1 MELRDERAV
10 ASPLWLCVDASWWR
24 LFYLNCRIK
33 RVSRIEQSSP
43 LSGNIN
49 LVDHT
54 SWSFVFGL
62 MMNSWTATSAIT
74 CLDMHD
80 MRPTP
85 LVLVETVIINI
96 SGGGDAQRRGT
107 ININANCDCEVW
119 WHNKLYTKMDVQRL
133 SSFFFPSLCVSIA
146 HHREIILF

>member
-1 MELRDERAV
+1 MREPSRLR
-10 ASPLWLCVDASWWR
+10 PLWLWDASWWR

-33 RVSRIEQSSP
+33 RVSRIEHSSP

-49 LVDHT
+49 VVDHT

-96 SGGGDAQRRGT
+96 SGGGGAQRRGT

-119 WHNKLYTKMDVQRL
+119 WHNKLYTNDGCAATV